1 MSSDPAPAP
10 KPGLWESEVIVSDV
24 VGRLMEFWGFK
35 RNMGRIWAVLYLS
48 PEALTAKDL
57 QRMLKLSSG
66 AVSMTLNELLRW
78 GVVQKK
84 WVPGSRRDHFA
95 AEVQLWKMISR
106 VLSERELMEIEAAVE
121 ACEQALQSLEKPLS
135 SGSDEVKRRA
145 RLQQQRI
152 SALLGLARLG
162 HKLLRTLLT
171 TAKVDADQLSRVE
184 LSR

>member
-1 MSSDPAPAP
+1 MSPREPE
-10 KPGLWESEVIVSDV
+10 LWQSEVIVSDV

-48 PEALTAKDL
+48 PDALTAKDL
-57 QRMLKLSSG
+57 QGRLKLSSG

-84 WVPGSRRDHFA
+84 WVPGDRRDHFA

-106 VLSERELMEIEAAVE
+106 VLSERELMEIDAAVD
-121 ACEQALQSLEKPLS
+121 ACEQAIASL
-135 SGSDEVKRRA
+135 SDALCSDSEETKRRA
-145 RLQQQRI
+145 RLQKQRI
-152 SALLGLARLG
+152 EALLALARMG
-162 HKLLRTLLT
+162 RQLLKALLS
-171 TAKVDADQLSRVE
+171 TAKVDAEQLARIE